1 MASIAIVVCWVL
13 GVFVDAL
20 QLGKTM
26 NSNSSNNGGAHLPD
40 REEATKKLAQQGQW
54 RTPPLPV
61 FTASG
66 NVPPQGSVSEGGVS
80 STLPTSADE
89 YALMLQ
95 EAYKRGQE
103 AGALSSHQT
112 GDADASA
119 PPPNTVPGSAQGH
132 TASATMVH
140 VNNYASNST
149 GVAPAAVNSNPSVI
163 VTTNNNYSVG
173 GSLNPSRAVT
183 HSKSMPDMSSYQTTL
198 ANANDEEEKRK
209 KRLARNRA
217 SARLRRLKKK
227 NLVDSY
233 EGEVGVLEAS
243 LSKLKS
249 HQWGSSDSN
258 NHEALIEALSMERGQ
273 QPLTAEKRRELIS
286 SIVSQQREQV
296 ANLLDCQLESWI
308 LSELANAQTGISNN
322 VSQSDPELEELTSE
336 LQSVLSLLTPE
347 QIARIQ
353 NSTKGYSCEI
363 KDLYTIDD
371 CLKSIKDNNWLLDEG
386 VDEISGQ
393 FTSILN
399 PAQLSKFLLWS
410 DHNADAIEK
419 LDYVNVGAN
428 NVVDGGPVFE
438 FGIDEGFA
446 DGD

>member
-1 MASIAIVVCWVL
+1 VENIIHPDLLKMNDS
-13 GVFVDAL
+13 
-20 QLGKTM
+20 TM
-26 NSNSSNNGGAHLPD
+26 SNVGDSKHGQEAPD
-40 REEATKKLAQQGQW
+40 REDATKKLAQQGQW

-61 FTASG
+61 FTASA
-66 NVPPQGSVSEGGVS
+66 NIPPQGASADGGAS
-80 STLPTSADE
+80 SALPTSADE

-95 EAYKRGQE
+95 EAYKRGQQ
-103 AGALSSHQT
+103 AGALSSHPAGESDGT
-112 GDADASA
+112 
-119 PPPNTVPGSAQGH
+119 TVPSSVPTR
-132 TASATMVH
+132 TAVH
-140 VNNYASNST
+140 VTNYAT
-149 GVAPAAVNSNPSVI
+149 AVPAAVSSNADI
-163 VTTNNNYSVG
+163 VAPPTNNNYAVG
-173 GSLNPSRAVT
+173 GSLNTSSSRSVT
-183 HSKSMPDMSSYQTTL
+183 HSKSMPDMSSYQNTL

-243 LSKLKS
+243 LSKLRA
-249 HQWGSSDSN
+249 HQWGASDSN

-286 SIVSQQREQV
+286 SIVGQQREQV

-308 LSELANAQTGISNN
+308 LSEVANAQSSDSSGMQ
-322 VSQSDPELEELTSE
+322 QSDPELDQLTSE
-336 LQSVLSLLTPE
+336 LQSVLSLSPE
-347 QIARIQ
+347 QLSRIQ
-353 NSTKGYSCEI
+353 KSSKGSSCEI
-363 KDLYTIDD
+363 KDLYAIDD
-371 CLKSIKDNNWLLDEG
+371 CLKSIQDNNWLLDEG
-386 VDEISGQ
+386 VDEISSQ

-419 LDYVNVGAN
+419 LDYVNVGASVEN
-428 NVVDGGPVFE
+428 GPVFE
-438 FGIDEGFA
+438 FGIDEGYA

>member
-1 MASIAIVVCWVL
+1 MNDSTLNNA
-13 GVFVDAL
+13 VDSKHGQEA
-20 QLGKTM
+20 
-26 NSNSSNNGGAHLPD
+26 PD
-40 REEATKKLAQQGQW
+40 REDATKKLAQQGQW

-61 FTASG
+61 FTASA
-66 NVPPQGSVSEGGVS
+66 NIPLQDASADGGAS
-80 STLPTSADE
+80 SALPASADE

-95 EAYKRGQE
+95 EAYKRGQQ
-103 AGALSSHQT
+103 AGALSSHST
-112 GDADASA
+112 SESDAAAVPSV
-119 PPPNTVPGSAQGH
+119 PNR
-132 TASATMVH
+132 TAVH
-140 VNNYASNST
+140 VTNYAAAVPASVSSNADVVVPPTTNNYA
-149 GVAPAAVNSNPSVI
+149 
-163 VTTNNNYSVG
+163 VG
-173 GSLNPSRAVT
+173 GLNTSTRSVT
-183 HSKSMPDMSSYQTTL
+183 HSKSMPDMSSYQNTL

-243 LSKLKS
+243 LTKLRA
-249 HQWGSSDSN
+249 HQWGAADSN

-308 LSELANAQTGISNN
+308 LSELANAQSSDSNTMQQN
-322 VSQSDPELEELTSE
+322 DPELDELTSE
-336 LQSVLSLLTPE
+336 LQSVLSLSPE
-347 QIARIQ
+347 QLSRIQ
-353 NSTKGYSCEI
+353 KSSKGSSCEI
-363 KDLYTIDD
+363 KDLYAIDD
-371 CLKSIKDNNWLLDEG
+371 CLKSIQDNNWLLDEG
-386 VDEISGQ
+386 VDEISSQ

-419 LDYVNVGAN
+419 LDYVNVGASVEN
-428 NVVDGGPVFE
+428 GPVFE
-438 FGIDEGFA
+438 FGIDEGYA
-446 DGD
+446 DGE

>member
-1 MASIAIVVCWVL
+1 MNDSTL
-13 GVFVDAL
+13 SNFVDSKHGQEA
-20 QLGKTM
+20 
-26 NSNSSNNGGAHLPD
+26 PD
-40 REEATKKLAQQGQW
+40 REDATKKLAQQGQW

-61 FTASG
+61 FTASA
-66 NVPPQGSVSEGGVS
+66 NIPLQDASADGGAS
-80 STLPTSADE
+80 SALPTSADE

-95 EAYKRGQE
+95 EAYKRGQQ
-103 AGALSSHQT
+103 AGALSSHPT
-112 GDADASA
+112 SESDAAA
-119 PPPNTVPGSAQGH
+119 VPSVSTR
-132 TASATMVH
+132 TAVH
-140 VNNYASNST
+140 VTNYAAA
-149 GVAPAAVNSNPSVI
+149 VPAAVSSNADVVAPP
-163 VTTNNNYSVG
+163 TNNNYAVG
-173 GSLNPSRAVT
+173 GSLNTSSRAVT
-183 HSKSMPDMSSYQTTL
+183 HSKSMPDMSSYQNTL

-243 LSKLKS
+243 LTKLRA
-249 HQWGSSDSN
+249 HQWGAADSN

-308 LSELANAQTGISNN
+308 LSELANAQSSDSNTMQQN
-322 VSQSDPELEELTSE
+322 DPELDELTSE
-336 LQSVLSLLTPE
+336 LQSVLSLSPE
-347 QIARIQ
+347 QLSRIQ
-353 NSTKGYSCEI
+353 KSSKGSSCEI
-363 KDLYTIDD
+363 KDLYAIDD
-371 CLKSIKDNNWLLDEG
+371 CLKSIQDNNWLLDEG
-386 VDEISGQ
+386 VDEISSQ

-419 LDYVNVGAN
+419 LDYVNVGASVEN
-428 NVVDGGPVFE
+428 GPVFE
-438 FGIDEGFA
+438 FGIDEGYA
-446 DGD
+446 DGE

>member
-1 MASIAIVVCWVL
+1 M
-13 GVFVDAL
+13 
-20 QLGKTM
+20 M
-26 NSNSSNNGGAHLPD
+26 NNNNNPNNTGDQGGASQFMQQQHGLLPD

-61 FTASG
+61 FTSSA
-66 NVPPQGSVSEGGVS
+66 NIPPQGAADGGVCS
-80 STLPTSADE
+80 SLPTSADE

-103 AGALSSHQT
+103 AGALSSHQAGET
-112 GDADASA
+112 DGGV
-119 PPPNTVPGSAQGH
+119 PPSHAVPGSVQTH
-132 TASATMVH
+132 TTSTPMVH
-140 VNNYASNST
+140 VNNNYAAPST
-149 GVAPAAVNSNPSVI
+149 GVVPAAVHSNAT
-163 VTTNNNYSVG
+163 VTASTTNNYSVG
-173 GSLNPSRAVT
+173 GSLNPSRSVT

-243 LSKLKS
+243 LSKLRS
-249 HQWGSSDSN
+249 HQWGASDSN
-258 NHEALIEALSMERGQ
+258 SHEALIEALSMERGQ

-296 ANLLDCQLESWI
+296 ANLLDCQLESWM
-308 LSELANAQTGISNN
+308 LSELANAQTGDISGMSRN
-322 VSQSDPELEELTSE
+322 DPELEELTSE
-336 LQSVLSLLTPE
+336 LQSVLSLTPE
-347 QIARIQ
+347 QLSRIQ
-353 NSTKGYSCEI
+353 NSSKGYSCEI
-363 KDLYTIDD
+363 KDLYAIDD
-371 CLKSIKDNNWLLDEG
+371 CLKSIQDNNWLLDEG
-386 VDEISGQ
+386 VDEISSQ

-419 LDYVNVGAN
+419 LDYVNVGATT
-428 NVVDGGPVFE
+428 DGGPVFE

-446 DGD
+446 DGDG

>member
-1 MASIAIVVCWVL
+1 MNDSTLNNA
-13 GVFVDAL
+13 VDSKHGQEA
-20 QLGKTM
+20 
-26 NSNSSNNGGAHLPD
+26 PD
-40 REEATKKLAQQGQW
+40 REDATKKLAQQGQW

-61 FTASG
+61 FTASA
-66 NVPPQGSVSEGGVS
+66 NIPLQDASADGGAS
-80 STLPTSADE
+80 SALPASADE

-95 EAYKRGQE
+95 EAYKRGQQ
-103 AGALSSHQT
+103 AGALSSHST
-112 GDADASA
+112 SESDAAAVPSV
-119 PPPNTVPGSAQGH
+119 PNR
-132 TASATMVH
+132 TAVH
-140 VNNYASNST
+140 VTNYAAAVPASVSSNADVVVPPTTNNYA
-149 GVAPAAVNSNPSVI
+149 
-163 VTTNNNYSVG
+163 VG
-173 GSLNPSRAVT
+173 GLNTSTRSVT
-183 HSKSMPDMSSYQTTL
+183 HSKSMPDMSSYQNTL

-243 LSKLKS
+243 LTKLRA
-249 HQWGSSDSN
+249 HQWGAADSN

-308 LSELANAQTGISNN
+308 LSELANAQSSDSDTMQQN
-322 VSQSDPELEELTSE
+322 DPELDELTSE
-336 LQSVLSLLTPE
+336 LQSVLSLSPE
-347 QIARIQ
+347 QLSRIQ
-353 NSTKGYSCEI
+353 KSSKGSSCEI
-363 KDLYTIDD
+363 KDLYAIDD
-371 CLKSIKDNNWLLDEG
+371 CLKSIQDNNWLLDEG
-386 VDEISGQ
+386 VDEISSQ

-419 LDYVNVGAN
+419 LDYVNVGASVEN
-428 NVVDGGPVFE
+428 GPVFE
-438 FGIDEGFA
+438 FGIDEGYA
-446 DGD
+446 DGE

>member
-1 MASIAIVVCWVL
+1 
-13 GVFVDAL
+13 
-20 QLGKTM
+20 M
-26 NSNSSNNGGAHLPD
+26 ND
-40 REEATKKLAQQGQW
+40 RSEATKKLAQQGQW

-61 FTASG
+61 FTSSAYI
-66 NVPPQGSVSEGGVS
+66 PPPGTADGGVIS
-80 STLPTSADE
+80 ALPTSADE

-103 AGALSSHQT
+103 AGALSSQLQMGETDGAPHSQT
-112 GDADASA
+112 VQTHKTPTPLA
-119 PPPNTVPGSAQGH
+119 
-132 TASATMVH
+132 H
-140 VNNYASNST
+140 VNNYAPSSSS
-149 GVAPAAVNSNPSVI
+149 VLPAAVHSNAA
-163 VTTNNNYSVG
+163 VTASASNNYSIG
-173 GSLNPSRAVT
+173 GSLNPSSRSVM
-183 HSKSMPDMSSYQTTL
+183 HSKSMPDMSSYQSTL

-243 LSKLKS
+243 LSKLRS
-249 HQWGSSDSN
+249 HQWGASDGN

-296 ANLLDCQLESWI
+296 ANLLDCQRESWI
-308 LSELANAQTGISNN
+308 LTELANAQLAASGALSRN
-322 VSQSDPELEELTSE
+322 DPDLEELTSE
-336 LQSVLSLLTPE
+336 LQSVLSLTPE
-347 QIARIQ
+347 QLLRIQ
-353 NSTKGYSCEI
+353 NSSKDYSCEI
-363 KDLYTIDD
+363 RDLYAIDD
-371 CLKSIKDNNWLLDEG
+371 CLKSIQDNNWLLDEG
-386 VDEISGQ
+386 VDEISSQ

-419 LDYVNVGAN
+419 LDYVNVGAT
-428 NVVDGGPVFE
+428 VEGGPVFE
-438 FGIDEGFA
+438 FGIDEGYV

>member
-1 MASIAIVVCWVL
+1 MSENNNI
-13 GVFVDAL
+13 
-20 QLGKTM
+20 
-26 NSNSSNNGGAHLPD
+26 SNVGDSKHGQEAPSE

-61 FTASG
+61 FTSSASI
-66 NVPPQGSVSEGGVS
+66 PPQGAGAEGGAS
-80 STLPTSADE
+80 STFPTSADE

-95 EAYKRGQE
+95 EAYKRGQQ
-103 AGALSSHQT
+103 AGALSSHTT
-112 GDADASA
+112 GEIDGATVPSVLTHTNVHVTNYATAVPAGVPSNADA
-119 PPPNTVPGSAQGH
+119 
-132 TASATMVH
+132 
-140 VNNYASNST
+140 
-149 GVAPAAVNSNPSVI
+149 VA
-163 VTTNNNYSVG
+163 TTNTNYSVG
-173 GSLNPSRAVT
+173 GSLNNSSSRSVT
-183 HSKSMPDMSSYQTTL
+183 HSKSMPDMSSYQSTL

-243 LSKLKS
+243 LSKLRA
-249 HQWGSSDSN
+249 HQWGSSNSN

-296 ANLLDCQLESWI
+296 ANLLDCQLESWV
-308 LSELANAQTGISNN
+308 LSELAN
-322 VSQSDPELEELTSE
+322 SQSVDSSAMPQNDPELDQLTSE
-336 LQSVLSLLTPE
+336 LQSVLSLSPE
-347 QIARIQ
+347 QLSRIQ
-353 NSTKGYSCEI
+353 KSSKGYSCEI
-363 KDLYTIDD
+363 KDLYAIDD
-371 CLKSIKDNNWLLDEG
+371 CLKSIQDNNWLLDEG
-386 VDEISGQ
+386 VDEISSQ

-419 LDYVNVGAN
+419 LDYVNVGASMES
-428 NVVDGGPVFE
+428 GPVFE
-438 FGIDEGFA
+438 FGIDEGYA

>member
-1 MASIAIVVCWVL
+1 MNDSTLNNA
-13 GVFVDAL
+13 VDSKHGQEA
-20 QLGKTM
+20 
-26 NSNSSNNGGAHLPD
+26 PD
-40 REEATKKLAQQGQW
+40 REDATKKLAQQGQW

-61 FTASG
+61 FTASA
-66 NVPPQGSVSEGGVS
+66 NIPLQDASVEGGAS
-80 STLPTSADE
+80 SALPTSADE

-95 EAYKRGQE
+95 EAYKRGQQ
-103 AGALSSHQT
+103 AGALSSHPT
-112 GDADASA
+112 SESDAAA
-119 PPPNTVPGSAQGH
+119 VPSVSNR
-132 TASATMVH
+132 TAVH
-140 VNNYASNST
+140 VTNYAAA
-149 GVAPAAVNSNPSVI
+149 VPAAVSSNADVVAPP
-163 VTTNNNYSVG
+163 TNNNYAAG
-173 GSLNPSRAVT
+173 GLNSSSRSVT
-183 HSKSMPDMSSYQTTL
+183 HSKSMPDMSSYQNTL

-243 LSKLKS
+243 LTKLRA
-249 HQWGSSDSN
+249 HQWGAADSN

-308 LSELANAQTGISNN
+308 LSELANAQSSDSNSMQQN
-322 VSQSDPELEELTSE
+322 DPELDELTSE
-336 LQSVLSLLTPE
+336 LQSVLSLSPE
-347 QIARIQ
+347 QLARIQ
-353 NSTKGYSCEI
+353 KSSKGSSCEI
-363 KDLYTIDD
+363 KDLYAIDD
-371 CLKSIKDNNWLLDEG
+371 CLKSIQDNNWLLDEG
-386 VDEISGQ
+386 VDEISSQ

-419 LDYVNVGAN
+419 LDYVNVGASVEN
-428 NVVDGGPVFE
+428 GPVFE
-438 FGIDEGFA
+438 FGIDEGYA
-446 DGD
+446 DGE

>member
-1 MASIAIVVCWVL
+1 MSEYNTI
-13 GVFVDAL
+13 
-20 QLGKTM
+20 
-26 NSNSSNNGGAHLPD
+26 SNVGDSKHGQEATD

-61 FTASG
+61 FSSSA
-66 NVPPQGSVSEGGVS
+66 NIPPQGGAGADGGTS
-80 STLPTSADE
+80 STFPTSADE

-95 EAYKRGQE
+95 EAYKRGQQ
-103 AGALSSHQT
+103 AGALSSTTGEIDGAQT
-112 GDADASA
+112 VL
-119 PPPNTVPGSAQGH
+119 PVPAHSN
-132 TASATMVH
+132 VH
-140 VNNYASNST
+140 VTNYAAA
-149 GVAPAAVNSNPSVI
+149 VPAAVPSNADAVAP
-163 VTTNNNYSVG
+163 TNNNYSVG
-173 GSLNPSRAVT
+173 GSLNASSSRAVT
-183 HSKSMPDMSSYQTTL
+183 HSKSMPDMSSYQSTL

-243 LSKLKS
+243 LSKLRA
-249 HQWGSSDSN
+249 HQWGASDSN

-273 QPLTAEKRRELIS
+273 QPLTAEKRRELIL

-296 ANLLDCQLESWI
+296 ATLLDCQLESWI
-308 LSELANAQTGISNN
+308 LSELANL
-322 VSQSDPELEELTSE
+322 QSAEFSAMPQNDPELHQLTSE
-336 LQSVLSLLTPE
+336 LQSVLSLSPE
-347 QIARIQ
+347 QLSRIQ
-353 NSTKGYSCEI
+353 KATDDCNPCI
-363 KDLYTIDD
+363 MVKDLYAIDD
-371 CLKSIKDNNWLLDEG
+371 CLKSIQDNNWLLDEG
-386 VDEISGQ
+386 VDEISSQ

-419 LDYVNVGAN
+419 LDYVNVGALMES
-428 NVVDGGPVFE
+428 GGPVFE

>member
-1 MASIAIVVCWVL
+1 
-13 GVFVDAL
+13 
-20 QLGKTM
+20 M
-26 NSNSSNNGGAHLPD
+26 NDNNINNIGDSKHGQEAPD
-40 REEATKKLAQQGQW
+40 REDATKKLARQGQW

-61 FTASG
+61 FTASA
-66 NVPPQGSVSEGGVS
+66 NIPSQDASADGGAS
-80 STLPTSADE
+80 SALPTSADE

-95 EAYKRGQE
+95 EAYKRGQQ
-103 AGALSSHQT
+103 AGALSSN
-112 GDADASA
+112 
-119 PPPNTVPGSAQGH
+119 PNPTNQSDGTAVPSVPTH
-132 TASATMVH
+132 TEVH
-140 VNNYASNST
+140 VANYAAA
-149 GVAPAAVNSNPSVI
+149 VPAAVPSNADVVAPP
-163 VTTNNNYSVG
+163 TNNTYAAVG
-173 GSLNPSRAVT
+173 GSLDTSSRAVT
-183 HSKSMPDMSSYQTTL
+183 HSKSMPDMSSYQNTL
-198 ANANDEEEKRK
+198 ANANEEEEKRK

-243 LSKLKS
+243 LSKLRA
-249 HQWGSSDSN
+249 HQWGAEDSS

-308 LSELANAQTGISNN
+308 LSELANAQSSDSNAMQQN
-322 VSQSDPELEELTSE
+322 DPELDQLTSE
-336 LQSVLSLLTPE
+336 LQSVLSLSPE
-347 QIARIQ
+347 QLSRIQ
-353 NSTKGYSCEI
+353 KSSKGSSCEI
-363 KDLYTIDD
+363 KDLYAIDD
-371 CLKSIKDNNWLLDEG
+371 CLKSIQDNNWLLDEG
-386 VDEISGQ
+386 VDEISSQ

-419 LDYVNVGAN
+419 LDYVNVGASVEN
-428 NVVDGGPVFE
+428 GPVFE
-438 FGIDEGFA
+438 FGIDEGYA

>member
-1 MASIAIVVCWVL
+1 
-13 GVFVDAL
+13 
-20 QLGKTM
+20 M
-26 NSNSSNNGGAHLPD
+26 NSNSSNHTGDKSSGNAHGHLPD

-61 FTASG
+61 FTASA
-66 NVPPQGSVSEGGVS
+66 NVPPQGSVPEGGVS
-80 STLPTSADE
+80 SNLPTSADE

-103 AGALSSHQT
+103 AGALSSHPT

-119 PPPNTVPGSAQGH
+119 PPSNTVVPGSAQGH

-149 GVAPAAVNSNPSVI
+149 GVAPAAVNSNPT
-163 VTTNNNYSVG
+163 VTVVTNNNYSVG

-243 LSKLKS
+243 LSKLRS

-308 LSELANAQTGISNN
+308 LSELANAQTGSSSN
-322 VSQSDPELEELTSE
+322 VSQNDPELEELTSE
-336 LQSVLSLLTPE
+336 LQSVLSLTPE
-347 QIARIQ
+347 QLARIQ
-353 NSTKGYSCEI
+353 NSSKGDSCEI

-371 CLKSIKDNNWLLDEG
+371 CLKSIQDNNWLLDEG

-428 NVVDGGPVFE
+428 NIVDGGPVFE

>member
-1 MASIAIVVCWVL
+1 MNDNTISN
-13 GVFVDAL
+13 VDSKHGQEA
-20 QLGKTM
+20 
-26 NSNSSNNGGAHLPD
+26 PD
-40 REEATKKLAQQGQW
+40 REDATKKLAQQGQW

-61 FTASG
+61 FTASA
-66 NVPPQGSVSEGGVS
+66 NIPLQDASADGGAS
-80 STLPTSADE
+80 SALPTSADE

-95 EAYKRGQE
+95 EAYKRGQQ
-103 AGALSSHQT
+103 AGALSSHT
-112 GDADASA
+112 TSESEGTA
-119 PPPNTVPGSAQGH
+119 VPSVSTRPA
-132 TASATMVH
+132 VH
-140 VNNYASNST
+140 VTNYAAA
-149 GVAPAAVNSNPSVI
+149 VPAAVPSNTDVVAPP
-163 VTTNNNYSVG
+163 TNNNYAVG
-173 GSLNPSRAVT
+173 GSLNTSSRSVT
-183 HSKSMPDMSSYQTTL
+183 HSKSMPDMSSYQNTL

-243 LSKLKS
+243 LTKLRA
-249 HQWGSSDSN
+249 HQWGAADSN

-308 LSELANAQTGISNN
+308 LSELANAQSSDSNTMQQN
-322 VSQSDPELEELTSE
+322 DPELDELTSE
-336 LQSVLSLLTPE
+336 LQSVLSLSPE
-347 QIARIQ
+347 QLSRIQ
-353 NSTKGYSCEI
+353 NSSKGSSCEI
-363 KDLYTIDD
+363 KDLYAIDD
-371 CLKSIKDNNWLLDEG
+371 CLKSIQDNNWLLDEG
-386 VDEISGQ
+386 VDEISSQ

-419 LDYVNVGAN
+419 LDYVNVGASVEN
-428 NVVDGGPVFE
+428 GPVFE
-438 FGIDEGFA
+438 FGIDEGYA
-446 DGD
+446 DGE